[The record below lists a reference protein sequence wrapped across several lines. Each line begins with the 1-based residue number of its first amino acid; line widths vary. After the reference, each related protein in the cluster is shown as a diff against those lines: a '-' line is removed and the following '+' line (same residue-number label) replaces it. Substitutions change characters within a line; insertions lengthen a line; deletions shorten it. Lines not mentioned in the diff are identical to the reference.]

1 MSMFSKTE
9 IDLYKNKSKVL
20 KTLRIDVPL
29 AVKIDELQT
38 VCTSRK
44 GYKVSQNQI
53 LTSIVNS
60 YINEI
65 EQLAKD
71 NEEMAVN
78 KVLSIIK
85 DN

>member
-1 MSMFSKTE
+1 MSIFSKKE
-9 IDLYKNKSKVL
+9 VNLYKNKNKVL

-29 AVKIDELQT
+29 AVKLDELQV
-38 VCTSRK
+38 VCTSQK

-53 LTSIVNS
+53 LTGIVQA

-78 KVLSIIK
+78 KVLSLIE
-85 DN
+85 